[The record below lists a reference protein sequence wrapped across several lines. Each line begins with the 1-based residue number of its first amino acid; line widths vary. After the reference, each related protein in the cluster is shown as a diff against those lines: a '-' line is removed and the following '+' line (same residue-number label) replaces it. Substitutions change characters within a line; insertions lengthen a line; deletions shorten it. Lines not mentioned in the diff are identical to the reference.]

1 MESQATILT
10 LLASGLHWR
19 RQWRH
24 VSMLV
29 SPFWKMILV
38 FLPKSCRTRSNAAHS
53 MLKQHVRSNIF
64 RFLPWSKMSCRR
76 SQLDFFM
83 NFAWLMIDEER
94 ISQIGFAVIVFQA
107 GVSQKHNSRRGGDAI
122 SSGANRG
129 ERWWTA
135 WLRLGLGSG
144 FRRSERWR
152 WDKQCQRPSEH
163 PVIHGS
169 VWIIR
174 ERLTL
179 STRSAEMFLCV
190 RLGG

>member
-1 MESQATILT
+1 MQSILCWNNT
-10 LLASGLHWR
+10 SDPTSSGFCLGPKCHVVGHDLTSLWILHDW
-19 RQWRH
+19 W
-24 VSMLV
+24 
-29 SPFWKMILV
+29 F
-38 FLPKSCRTRSNAAHS
+38 TRSEFH
-53 MLKQHVRSNIF
+53 RSASQWSCFKRESARNI
-64 RFLPWSKMSCRR
+64 
-76 SQLDFFM
+76 
-83 NFAWLMIDEER
+83 I
-94 ISQIGFAVIVFQA
+94 A
-107 GVSQKHNSRRGGDAI
+107 GGGGDAI